1 MAPTTCCRTAELD
14 QHQTGSVYLSSES
27 LKHPQFSTTLLVMRS
42 GAQKSHSSDIFLE
55 HKCL

>member
-1 MAPTTCCRTAELD
+1 MTCCRTAELD
-14 QHQTGSVYLSSES
+14 QHQTSSIYLSSES
-27 LKHPQFSTTLLVMRS
+27 LKSLQFSTTMLVMCS